1 MGILSGLLGNA
12 SEMDSEKLAEFNRLL
27 AEGERIEK
35 GFQIIRDSFIFT
47 NKRLILVDVQGLTG
61 SKVEYHSYPY
71 KSIAHFSIET
81 AGAWDLDAELKLWI
95 GSNPAPV
102 QKQFNKKVNVYELQ
116 SLLASYVLR

>member
-12 SEMDSEKLAEFNRLL
+12 SEMDAAKLAEFNRLL

-95 GSNPAPV
+95 GSNPVPV